1 MIHDGIVTGEVGP
14 KLSTIAND
22 DDEDADVEAAAA
34 EDGLAKAMAKA
45 LANAQPPTAE
55 TDSHAATESM
65 ENSVPPKG
73 APTSP
78 SRVHHCCVL
87 PPLAEH
93 CPQAAPQSHSH
104 VPAPPTAAVGV
115 CHK

>member
-78 SRVHHCCVL
+78 SRVPHHCVL
-87 PPLAEH
+87 P
-93 CPQAAPQSHSH
+93 PQSHSH